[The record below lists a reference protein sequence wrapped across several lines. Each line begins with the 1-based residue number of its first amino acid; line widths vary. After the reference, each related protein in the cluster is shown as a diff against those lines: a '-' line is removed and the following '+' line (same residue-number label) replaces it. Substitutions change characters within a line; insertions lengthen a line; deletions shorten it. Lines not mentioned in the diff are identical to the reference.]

1 VGSNSKTQ
9 LSEVSFY
16 LPVFTTYYDYDFR
29 NAQAMEL
36 LEDAF

>member
-1 VGSNSKTQ
+1 MKT
-9 LSEVSFY
+9 LDSESGFY
-16 LPVFTTYYDYDFR
+16 LPTFTNYYDYDFR